1 MRKIGF
7 VFSALVCISA
17 LFAFSQNEPAQKEGL
32 IPFELKEHVIFIKGK
47 INDHPEEYNFI
58 VDTGGVTTLDSG
70 TADQLQLKRK
80 GMMVK
85 MNNLDIGNYRIDSIF
100 CVASPVFFKMFETK
114 LGITIHGL
122 IGSDLLDRFKVT
134 LDYRRKTIVL
144 SNDTSVTGD
153 PQKGFLV
160 KFTPHPVNSAP
171 ILKCKLNGHFEA
183 EAMVDTGQPYPLVL
197 PADILNK
204 LEISEKGGWIKAKGN
219 IYHWPGTTSRDNYLG
234 RIDSI
239 SLGSAEVQNLLT
251 FSAEL
256 PSMLSMP
263 LLGRDFLA
271 SYITIINYPKDE
283 IRFIPQSGSPIPTN
297 EFSTGLQLHLN
308 DGGKIS
314 VCGVWTGSPAD
325 KAGVGPG
332 DVIVALN
339 GKALSGS
346 NLVDLLYRLHDD
358 GLREIEIEIKTAQG
372 QRVLQLTKEKL
383 LPER

>member
-1 MRKIGF
+1 MRKTGF
-7 VFSALVCISA
+7 VISTLICIYA
-17 LFAFSQNEPAQKEGL
+17 LFAFSQNEPTQKEGI

-58 VDTGGVTTLDSG
+58 VDTGGVTMLDSA
-70 TADQLQLKRK
+70 TADKLQLKRN

-85 MNNLDIGNYRIDSIF
+85 MNSLDIGNYRIDSIF
-100 CVASPVFFKMFETK
+100 CVASPVFFKTFETK

-122 IGSDLLDRFKVT
+122 IGSDLLDRFKVS

-153 PQKGFLV
+153 PQKGFLL
-160 KFTPHPVNSAP
+160 KFTHHPVNSAP
-171 ILKCKLNGHFEA
+171 VLKCKLNGNYEA

-197 PADILNK
+197 PPDILNK
-204 LEISEKGGWIKAKGN
+204 LGILEKGGWIKAKGD

-239 SLGSAEVQNLLT
+239 SLGSAEFQNLLA

-256 PSMLSMP
+256 PSTLSMP

-283 IRFIPQSGSPIPTN
+283 IRFIPQSGFPIPTN
-297 EFSTGLQLHLN
+297 EFSTGLQFHLN
-308 DGGKIS
+308 DGGMIS
-314 VCGVWTGSPAD
+314 VRGVWTGSPAD
-325 KAGVGPG
+325 KAGVAPG
-332 DVIVALN
+332 DEIVALN
-339 GKALSGS
+339 GKTLSGS
-346 NLVDLLYRLHDD
+346 NLIDLLHRLHDD
-358 GLREIEIEIKTAQG
+358 GIREIEIEIKNAEG
-372 QRVLQLTKEKL
+372 RRVLQLKKEKL